1 MNKRN
6 TWLLV
11 IILGIS
17 VMLRLAAALYL
28 GDEVDPLPGTG
39 DQINYNYLAQRVL
52 AGHGFTFDH
61 YWWPATPAGEP
72 TAHWS
77 YLYTFYL
84 MGVYALLGLNP
95 LAARLI
101 QALLV
106 GILHPLLAYLL
117 GKRLFHPAAGLLAA
131 GFTAVYTYFIYY
143 SVTLMTEPFFITTVL
158 LSLYLSTL
166 LVDRLRQNVA
176 SSQDSTSQQNRR
188 VYADEIT
195 LAMGL
200 GLSLAAAVLL
210 RQLYLLFIPFL
221 FLWIGWLIPRVKLHL
236 ILIPLGVIAAAILP
250 FTVFNYLRFDTF
262 VLLNTNAGFA
272 LFWSNHPIYATHY
285 ESLLSPGIYQQLIP
299 PELRHLNEAFLDKA
313 LLGLGI
319 GFILDDPARILSL
332 SISRI
337 PALFQFWP
345 SPESS
350 FISNFS
356 RVTSFGLLLPLML
369 AGFLAASYQTLKS
382 DCRFCR
388 HHLFLISAFILF
400 YILLHLLSWSLIRY
414 RLPVDA
420 LLVIFAGYASV
431 ELFNRIRHRRLSLD
445 AARST
450 AGS

>member
-1 MNKRN
+1 VACHSR
-6 TWLLV
+6 W
-11 IILGIS
+11 G
-17 VMLRLAAALYL
+17 A
-28 GDEVDPLPGTG
+28 
-39 DQINYNYLAQRVL
+39 
-52 AGHGFTFDH
+52 
-61 YWWPATPAGEP
+61 

-84 MGVYALLGLNP
+84 VGVYALLGPNP

-117 GKRLFHPAAGLLAA
+117 GRRLFHPAAGLAAA

-143 SVTLMTEPFFITTVL
+143 SAALMTEPFFITAVL

-166 LVDRLRQNVA
+166 LVDRLRDAPEAAGKSNKVGW
-176 SSQDSTSQQNRR
+176 NE
-188 VYADEIT
+188 VL
-195 LAMGL
+195 LALGL

-221 FLWIGWLIPRVKLHL
+221 FLWIAWLIPRKKLTL
-236 ILIPLGVIAAAILP
+236 ILIPLGVIAAVILP
-250 FTVFNYLRFDTF
+250 FTIYNTLRFDTF

-272 LFWSNHPIYATHY
+272 LFWSNHPIYANHF
-285 ESLLSPGIYQQLIP
+285 EPILSPGVYYQLIP
-299 PELRHLNEAFLDKA
+299 PELRHLNEAALDKA

-319 GFILDDPARILSL
+319 SFILDDPARYLALSL
-332 SISRI
+332 TRI
-337 PALFQFWP
+337 QALFQFWP
-345 SPESS
+345 SSDSS
-350 FISNFS
+350 LISNFS
-356 RVTSFGLLLPLML
+356 RVTSFGLFLPLMA
-369 AGFLAASYQTLKS
+369 AGFLASIYQTLKS

-431 ELFNRIRHRRLSLD
+431 ELFNRIRQRRISLD
-445 AARST
+445 AARSS